1 MSHRGGSKATFTT
14 GMTNSTDAIEVPYD
28 SLKPEILR
36 AVVEEFITRA
46 GTDYGA
52 HERTLDEKIAD
63 VMRQL
68 LSGEATV
75 VFDPR
80 TNTVN
85 IVLPAGSLRS

>member
-1 MSHRGGSKATFTT
+1 
-14 GMTNSTDAIEVPYD
+14 MTDNADAIEVPYT
-28 SLKPEILR
+28 SLQLDTLR
-36 AVVEEFITRA
+36 AVVEEFITRS

-52 HERTLDEKIAD
+52 CERTLDEKIAD

-68 LSGEATV
+68 RRAEAAV

-85 IVLPAGSLRS
+85 IVPTPGARRP